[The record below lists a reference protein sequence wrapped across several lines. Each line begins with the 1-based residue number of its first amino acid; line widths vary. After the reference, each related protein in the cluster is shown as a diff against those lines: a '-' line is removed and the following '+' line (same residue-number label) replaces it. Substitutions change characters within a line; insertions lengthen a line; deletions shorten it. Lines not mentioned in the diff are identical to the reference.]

1 LHSEHEKLNMFS
13 NTTRPETA
21 GPHSPSADNR
31 KHRAGQIIVVVTILV
46 IYSYPAI
53 RTYFAT
59 GWSRMPAVSAP
70 DLGLYLSISELERTS
85 DGQILNPYYH
95 VPVPYAVSYL
105 KFRLGPWL
113 FGGLD
118 RLFGERICFS
128 LMIWNLLWWALLCLS
143 VIWLFQRLLPNPDL
157 LLTLAG
163 VSLLTLF
170 GLDGFGHVMAAWV
183 HSVPMKLV
191 GSLPFLRPFNPQVM
205 MPMFVCY
212 LGLQVRA
219 LREKSAVP
227 WIGLVVL
234 QFVAFTAFPFAT
246 MMMAGL
252 TAIPVLWYVV
262 SAPKRISRV
271 VVFTLGCA
279 IPDIAFAMRD
289 SAGFRL
295 SFPEEGSIFHFHPHL
310 IPQMIG
316 KSWLLIAVLV
326 LATALAK
333 KLPPE
338 IKWPLVSL
346 GMANL
351 LLKFGDVFVSERVF
365 FISDHIG
372 YFYQPTIVILF
383 IFLVSAYM
391 PSRDSSLCLTSAL
404 LAVIVFCVVYGLLMA
419 EGNYRTNLAYNQEQA
434 DLDRWISGGDISPQ
448 DLILTSFEGTAYDDC
463 EFIPLLSQAE
473 VLYCRNAQLTLT
485 ATQNRDVQRLRE
497 VLYMYF
503 DGKDS
508 QWLENATQFERY
520 GVYGELSS
528 YRTPKELQARIVQ
541 LRNELRPIFLKV
553 ESDDPSI
560 RDFFRRF
567 RRVWIVE
574 NSQRRGFSN
583 EKLGAY
589 LKIENQEIT
598 GSLVAIQAKPK

>member
-1 LHSEHEKLNMFS
+1 MSS
-13 NTTRPETA
+13 NTTLRPAA
-21 GPHSPSADNR
+21 GPPHSPTADKR
-31 KHRAGQIIVVVTILV
+31 KHHAAQIIVVVTILA
-46 IYSYPAI
+46 IYCYPAI

-59 GWSRMPAVSAP
+59 GSSRLPAVSAP
-70 DLGLYLSISELERTS
+70 DLGLYLTISHLERTS

-118 RLFGERICFS
+118 HLFGQRIYLS

-143 VIWLFQRLLPNPDL
+143 GIWLFQRLLPNRDL

-205 MPMFVCY
+205 MPMFICY
-212 LGLQVRA
+212 FGLQIRA
-219 LREKSAVP
+219 LREKSVVP
-227 WIGLVVL
+227 WVGMAVL

-252 TAIPVLWYVV
+252 TAIPVLWYLV
-262 SAPKRISRV
+262 SAPKRISPV
-271 VVFTLGCA
+271 VVFTLGCV
-279 IPDIAFAMRD
+279 IPDIAFAVHD

-295 SFPEEGSIFHFHPHL
+295 SFPDEGSIFHFYPYL
-310 IPQMIG
+310 IPQTIG

-326 LATALAK
+326 LAAALTK
-333 KLPPE
+333 KLPPQ

-346 GMANL
+346 GVANL
-351 LLKFGDVFVSERVF
+351 LLKFGDVFVSERAF

-391 PSRDSSLCLTSAL
+391 PSRDRSLHLIRTAL

-434 DLDRWISGGDISPQ
+434 DLARWSSGGDVSSQ
-448 DLILTSFEGTAYDDC
+448 DLILTSYEGTAYDDC

-485 ATQNRDVQRLRE
+485 ANQNRDVQRLRE

-503 DGKDS
+503 EGKDS
-508 QWLENATQFERY
+508 QWLEKANQFERY

-528 YRTPKELQARIVQ
+528 YRKPEELQARIVQ
-541 LRNELRPIFLKV
+541 LRNEFRPIFLKI
-553 ESDDPSI
+553 ESDDSSI

-574 NSQRRGFSN
+574 SGQRRGFS
-583 EKLGAY
+583 EDKLGS
-589 LKIENQEIT
+589 T
-598 GSLVAIQAKPK
+598 

>member
-1 LHSEHEKLNMFS
+1 MSS
-13 NTTRPETA
+13 NTALHRTA
-21 GPHSPSADNR
+21 GLEFPSASNR
-31 KHRAGQIIVVVTILV
+31 KHRAGQIIVVIAILA

-59 GWSRMPAVSAP
+59 GSSRLPAVSAP
-70 DLGLYLSISELERTS
+70 DLGLYLTVSHLERTS

-118 RLFGERICFS
+118 SLFGERIYFS
-128 LMIWNLLWWALLCLS
+128 LMVWNLLWWAVLCLS
-143 VIWLFQRLLPNPDL
+143 GVWLFQRLLPNRNL
-157 LLTLAG
+157 CLALAG

-183 HSVPMKLV
+183 QSAPMKLV

-212 LGLQVRA
+212 LGLQIRA

-227 WIGLVVL
+227 WIGMAVL

-252 TAIPVLWYVV
+252 TAIPVIWYVV

-271 VVFTLGCA
+271 IIFTLGCA
-279 IPDIAFAMRD
+279 IPDIAFAVHD

-295 SFPEEGSIFHFHPHL
+295 SFPDEGSIFHFYPYL

-316 KSWLLIAVLV
+316 KSWLLTALLV
-326 LATALAK
+326 LAVALAK
-333 KLPPE
+333 KLPPD

-346 GMANL
+346 GLANL
-351 LLKFGDVFVSERVF
+351 LLKFGDVFVSESAF
-365 FISDHIG
+365 FLSDHIG
-372 YFYQPTIVILF
+372 YFYQPTIIILF

-391 PSRDSSLCLTSAL
+391 PSRDRSLRLIRTAM
-404 LAVIVFCVVYGLLMA
+404 LAVIVFCVVYGVLMA
-419 EGNYRTNLAYNQEQA
+419 EGNYRTNLVYNQEQA
-434 DLDRWISGGDISPQ
+434 DLARWIAGGDVSPQ

-473 VLYCRNAQLTLT
+473 VLFCRNAQLTLT

-503 DGKDS
+503 DGKNS
-508 QWLENATQFERY
+508 QWLANATQFERY

-528 YRTPKELQARIVQ
+528 YRKPEELQARIVQ

-574 NSQRRGFSN
+574 YGQRRGFSS
-583 EKLGAY
+583 ERLGSY
-589 LKIENQEIT
+589 LKIENQERI
-598 GSLVAIQAKPK
+598 GHLVAIQAEPK

>member
-1 LHSEHEKLNMFS
+1 MFS
-13 NTTRPETA
+13 NTTRPETG

-31 KHRAGQIIVVVTILV
+31 KQRAGQIIVVVTILA

-59 GWSRMPAVSAP
+59 GSSRMPAVSAP
-70 DLGLYLSISELERTS
+70 DLGLYLSISQLELTS

-143 VIWLFQRLLPNPDL
+143 VIWLFLRLLPNPDL

-205 MPMFVCY
+205 MPMFVSY
-212 LGLQVRA
+212 LGLQMRA

-262 SAPKRISRV
+262 SAPKQISHV

-279 IPDIAFAMRD
+279 IPDIAFAVHD

-295 SFPEEGSIFHFHPHL
+295 SFPDESSIFHFHPHL

-346 GMANL
+346 GAANL

-391 PSRDSSLCLTSAL
+391 PSRDRSLRLTIAL

-434 DLDRWISGGDISPQ
+434 DLDRWISGVDISPQ
-448 DLILTSFEGTAYDDC
+448 DLILTSFEGTAFDDC
-463 EFIPLLSQAE
+463 EFIPLLSHAE

-485 ATQNRDVQRLRE
+485 AAQNRDVQRLRE

-528 YRTPKELQARIVQ
+528 YRNPEELQARIVQ

-553 ESDDPSI
+553 ESNDPSI

-567 RRVWIVE
+567 RKVWIVE
-574 NSQRRGFSN
+574 TSQRRGFSN

-598 GSLVAIQAKPK
+598 RSLVAIQAEPK